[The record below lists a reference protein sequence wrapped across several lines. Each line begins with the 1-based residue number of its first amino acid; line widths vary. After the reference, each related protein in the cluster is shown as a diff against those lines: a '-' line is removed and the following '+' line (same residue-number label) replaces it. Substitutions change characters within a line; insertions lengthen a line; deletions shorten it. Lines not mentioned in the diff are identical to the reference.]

1 MAFSP
6 GKTWH
11 SKLGTQNLA
20 LKTWDDFTTRATGE
34 REGREDS
41 TSRDRCL
48 SIHVCACAGEEG
60 GRAFTNSEKTM
71 LASRRLPPARYWNT
85 ARARN
90 KSFSDAWPTT
100 WTGVNKKASAAGAA
114 QVRPLSLVLTF
125 SHTTAAEGTEPGP
138 PALPLNSLQNVYTA
152 SCRES
157 TPQSGPYPAEVFRGS
172 RTTTQPV

>member
-1 MAFSP
+1 M
-6 GKTWH
+6 
-11 SKLGTQNLA
+11 A
-20 LKTWDDFTTRATGE
+20 LKTWDDFTTRAAGE
-34 REGREDS
+34 RAGREDS
-41 TSRDRCL
+41 TSRDRRL

-90 KSFSDAWPTT
+90 KSFSDAWPAT

-125 SHTTAAEGTEPGP
+125 SHTDGCRGYGARTPCTTFELPAERVYSFLSRVDTPEW
-138 PALPLNSLQNVYTA
+138 ALPS
-152 SCRES
+152 
-157 TPQSGPYPAEVFRGS
+157 
-172 RTTTQPV
+172 

>member
-1 MAFSP
+1 MLCAPHHKWWISHDCSP
-6 GKTWH
+6 RADCSGWKHWERTSEWRLAQE
-11 SKLGTQNLA
+11 KLGTQNLA
-20 LKTWDDFTTRATGE
+20 LKTWDDFTTQATGE

-41 TSRDRCL
+41 TSRDRRL

-90 KSFSDAWPTT
+90 KSFSDAWPAT

-125 SHTTAAEGTEPGP
+125 AHTTAAEGTER
-138 PALPLNSLQNVYTA
+138 L
-152 SCRES
+152 
-157 TPQSGPYPAEVFRGS
+157 F
-172 RTTTQPV
+172 